1 MVELDMANQF
11 LREGRGHRESKQS
24 EVPVGRRNTEETGL
38 QLHSEKEYFQ
48 PGGEFIARREGERT
62 VSYAQV
68 VKHGGREK
76 TSSQDLSVP
85 KEVLVGSKH
94 LKGSMQGEVAARVE
108 VAPATTSQA
117 KHSAL
122 EELPKRHMSAV
133 SLSAINDKQEL
144 CNLRDWLE
152 QLRGEVVAGIGRLD
166 ALISNLILTDS
177 EKGRKVMGRGFQSK
191 SFFKPKRNYW
201 AGKKKWVRK
210 AKGEILGSG
219 PTGMENPLVR
229 EEEPKEF
236 PVSLEGNACLGIV
249 GRDKEDGPPA
259 KMMAGDERRPVEVQ
273 TVVAAE
279 DDGRRLG
286 LSSSVSVGTSGE
298 AGRIHGGLEE
308 EVSTSW
314 VKDTGEEGLLVVGVE
329 GEGASGN
336 QRGLATHVKVVGGV
350 RRLGKDFNIGSGP
363 GRVEGAGPIA
373 MGQGENSGL
382 SQEGAKVLLARP
394 PVFSQGPRGENSHQR
409 RDRRSP
415 VLEQTGPTEPIQSGF
430 GLTVAQNWEGRAPE
444 VTQGTRLE
452 LAQDSDQRRGHSSP
466 EMAQIGSTEY
476 LSSGH
481 GSDEVQNREGR
492 SPEVTQGRRLEL
504 AQDSDQRRGQSS
516 PEMAQI
522 GSMESLRSGHGL
534 DEVQNREGRSPE
546 VTQGRRLELA
556 QDADQRRGQSSPEMA
571 QIGSTESLSSGHGL
585 DEVQNR
591 EGRSPERHVVLQV
604 TPEIGQSGPMVHFQ
618 AGHGR
623 QVTDDGTGMVSD
635 VSLVAGGGFLPETP
649 QLGDMPG
656 ILGTFVNMAEGEK
669 IGVVTPLDEVDTSV
683 ILRVTQ
689 DLMSGKEDSP
699 AARELQLALEDSG
712 IAGLSCDGQMRKLAG
727 VLGQI
732 IAKKYGL
739 EGEQQGGL
747 LEGDIHQM
755 RGSMFVNDA

>member
-1 MVELDMANQF
+1 MVEEFDGRRRNGTIRIPEGRFGQGWARLMVELDMANQF

-24 EVPVGRRNTEETGL
+24 EVSVGRRNTEETGL
-38 QLHSEKEYFQ
+38 QLHSEKEYSQ
-48 PGGEFIARREGERT
+48 PGGEFIARKEGERT

-85 KEVLVGSKH
+85 KELLVGSKH

-152 QLRGEVVAGIGRLD
+152 QLRGKVVAGIGRLD

-191 SFFKPKRNYW
+191 SFFKPKRKYW

-236 PVSLEGNACLGIV
+236 PVSLEGNACLGIF

-259 KMMAGDERRPVEVQ
+259 KLLRMPNSTQ
-273 TVVAAE
+273 T
-279 DDGRRLG
+279 
-286 LSSSVSVGTSGE
+286 
-298 AGRIHGGLEE
+298 
-308 EVSTSW
+308 
-314 VKDTGEEGLLVVGVE
+314 
-329 GEGASGN
+329 
-336 QRGLATHVKVVGGV
+336 
-350 RRLGKDFNIGSGP
+350 P
-363 GRVEGAGPIA
+363 GRVEGAGPID

-382 SQEGAKVLLARP
+382 SQEGAKVLLARL

-452 LAQDSDQRRGHSSP
+452 LAQDSDQRRGQSSP

-481 GSDEVQNREGR
+481 GLDEVQNREGR

-504 AQDSDQRRGQSS
+504 AQDSDQRQGQSS

-522 GSMESLRSGHGL
+522 GSTEYLSSGHGL

-591 EGRSPERHVVLQV
+591 EGRSPELSHVVLHV

-623 QVTDDGTGMVSD
+623 QVTDDGTGMVSA

-669 IGVVTPLDEVDTSV
+669 IGVVTPLDEVDTTV

-739 EGEQQGGL
+739 EGEQQGGFF
-747 LEGDIHQM
+747 EGDIHQV